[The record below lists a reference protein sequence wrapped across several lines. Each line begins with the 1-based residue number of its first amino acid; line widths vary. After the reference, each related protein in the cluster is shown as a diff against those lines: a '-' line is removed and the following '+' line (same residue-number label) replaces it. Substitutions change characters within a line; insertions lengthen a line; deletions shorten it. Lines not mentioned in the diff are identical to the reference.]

1 MITRRQKSGD
11 EPMVKVQKKFRKKK
25 QKKVHNNFL
34 TMVLLMPLYAY
45 LQDREAAYML
55 YRIEQGAKLDTNTT
69 INDYDDED
77 VKLVLSS
84 SDDDDMPFSVLCAKI
99 DAAPP
104 ISELADSLIFTD
116 TSIISESQ
124 EENLDSTTEQG
135 SKNKTN
141 FKKFVKKNDYTVIK
155 VFKNSK
161 YKIYI
166 CH

>member
-1 MITRRQKSGD
+1 
-11 EPMVKVQKKFRKKK
+11 
-25 QKKVHNNFL
+25 
-34 TMVLLMPLYAY
+34 
-45 LQDREAAYML
+45 ML

-77 VKLVLSS
+77 EDVKLVLSS
-84 SDDDDMPFSVLCAKI
+84 SDDDDMPFSVLCAKL

-124 EENLDSTTEQG
+124 EENLDSTTEQTAEHNSTTEQG